1 MKIYIE
7 KIGKSFRVHSP
18 ELQQIKESIFF
29 VDNIECKSGNVSDAL
44 SDFNEFILREFIE
57 FFVNEHGGNLT
68 DLPYYRNVE
77 YIFDSDSFENY
88 YLADPTVYTKE
99 RHPKTPKRNRN
110 PFYEKIL
117 SGEIVV
123 EEKLSGDSLVPDLE
137 HADPNSP
144 FYDKKVVFTG
154 VLESISRSEAAEI
167 VKAMGADI
175 NNSISS
181 LTDYVIVG
189 ADAGPSKLKKIEDC
203 NAKGANIRVIF
214 ESEFLKMI
222 K

>member
-44 SDFNEFILREFIE
+44 SDFNELILREFIE

-68 DLPYYRNVE
+68 DLPDYRHVE

-154 VLESISRSEAAEI
+154 VLESISRIIAAR
-167 VKAMGADI
+167 
-175 NNSISS
+175 SS
-181 LTDYVIVG
+181 LLSFGHKKMKKAKVCSKVSVG
-189 ADAGPSKLKKIEDC
+189 NHTNLCAKLCKKPPEHLRGLPFP
-203 NAKGANIRVIF
+203 NRSSSNNNYR
-214 ESEFLKMI
+214 
-222 K
+222 